1 MNADLL
7 AMLGGAGTTSVA
19 SNRRDSE
26 GKTILSFKAGK
37 MNTTL
42 QPNGKYLITP
52 DPRRGTIT
60 LSWHS
65 SGASS
70 STNNS
75 SSSSGSNNGILKF
88 EWTDRRTRTQ
98 VDSLS
103 IFPVDNVT
111 YNKID
116 TGRPKDRVYLL
127 QYGSSTDQMFFY
139 WMQDK
144 EDGNEDEDNCVKV
157 NMYSA
162 DPNEARNAANGGATP
177 GDTTG
182 TSGAAGG
189 DGDDA
194 AASTSTSRA
203 TTARRSGAL
212 DMSGLGGGGLDNA
225 ALMQILGGLNNSG
238 GASNRPTASDGT
250 SGNTEN
256 GTTATGGQGQGQVDA
271 LSNILENLGMPQPGA
286 GAGATPT
293 STTAVPGTPSATSA
307 PATSSTPTATTSAT
321 PSAPTRPASTAGKGL
336 TLSDLQGAMATLAT
350 TSPPSSTAAQPGPPL
365 EQIVTPETVISSGL
379 LEDPDVKARLIN
391 FLPEDQRSEDRL
403 MENLRSPQVV
413 QCLKSLT
420 GAICDE
426 GDGGGGAL
434 GSILANFQLSPED
447 GAAAMAM
454 GNPIQ
459 AFLDC
464 VLKSVEREKQESGGG
479 DEGNGENNDGDAEM
493 SG

>member
-7 AMLGGAGTTSVA
+7 AMLGGAGPASAA
-19 SNRRDSE
+19 SNRRESE

-52 DPRRGTIT
+52 DPRRGTIG

-65 SGASS
+65 TGASS
-70 STNNS
+70 SSTTNNS
-75 SSSSGSNNGILKF
+75 SGSSSSNNTGILKF
-88 EWTDRRTRTQ
+88 EWTDRRTRTT

-103 IFPVDNVT
+103 IFPTDNVT
-111 YNKID
+111 YTNID

-127 QYGSSTDQMFFY
+127 QYGSSTDNMFFY

-144 EDGNEDEDNCVKV
+144 EDGNEDEDNCVKI

-162 DPNEARNAANGGATP
+162 DPNEAKNAANP
-177 GDTTG
+177 G
-182 TSGAAGG
+182 
-189 DGDDA
+189 
-194 AASTSTSRA
+194 AASTDAPSTSPPTGPNDASTSNTTSTPASRA
-203 TTARRSGAL
+203 TTARMRGAL
-212 DMSGLGGGGLDNA
+212 DMTGLGGGGLDNA
-225 ALMQILGGLNNSG
+225 ALMQILGGLNDADATA
-238 GASNRPTASDGT
+238 ASDDPSTPTAT
-250 SGNTEN
+250 NP
-256 GTTATGGQGQGQVDA
+256 AGQGQVDA
-271 LSNILENLGMPQPGA
+271 LSNILENLGMPQPTVA
-286 GAGATPT
+286 PPPPATTPAPTSIDAATP
-293 STTAVPGTPSATSA
+293 A
-307 PATSSTPTATTSAT
+307 
-321 PSAPTRPASTAGKGL
+321 APTRVAAGGL

-350 TSPPSSTAAQPGPPL
+350 TSPPGPPL
-365 EQIVTPETVISSGL
+365 EHVVTPETVLATGL
-379 LEDPDVKARLIN
+379 LEDAAVKERLIG
-391 FLPEDQRSEDRL
+391 FLPEGQRSEDRL
-403 MENLRSPQVV
+403 VENLRSPQVV

-420 GAICDE
+420 GAICDD
-426 GDGGGGAL
+426 GDGGGL

-464 VLKSVEREKQESGGG
+464 VLKSVEREKEQDGGG
-479 DEGNGENNDGDAEM
+479 GKGDGENNDGDAEM